1 MSNQENQHLE
11 PWVDLVKTSH
21 ERLRASAARFLP
33 SVESITQA
41 GAWPRLLTDEL
52 FKASAVVCASRAR
65 AAGVVRSPSPW

>member
-41 GAWPRLLTDEL
+41 GAWPRSCPVFGSSCSHVSTRPGTRD
-52 FKASAVVCASRAR
+52 
-65 AAGVVRSPSPW
+65 G